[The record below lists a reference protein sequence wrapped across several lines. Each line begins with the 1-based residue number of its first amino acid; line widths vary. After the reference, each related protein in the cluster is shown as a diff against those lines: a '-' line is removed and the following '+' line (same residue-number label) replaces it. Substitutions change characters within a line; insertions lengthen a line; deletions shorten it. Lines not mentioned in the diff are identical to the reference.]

1 MKAKGV
7 ARRYAKAILDT
18 TKSDKEIQEVGKEL
32 DLFSDMYNTSDE
44 LRKVLLHPGI
54 GDNSKTNII
63 GELAKKLKLSTRT
76 IKALEI
82 IRGNGRID
90 LIGEISESFNDMAEE
105 KLGEVTV
112 RVDSAHEVSTVESG
126 ELEKLFSTITGKR
139 AKVTVKVDGS
149 LIGGIVARV
158 GSKVYDG
165 SISNQLKMMK
175 IKLGQEV

>member
-18 TKSDKEIQEVGKEL
+18 TKNDKEIQGVGKEL

-54 GDNSKTNII
+54 GDDSKTNII
-63 GELAKKLKLSTRT
+63 GELAKKLKLSAGT

-90 LIGEISESFNDMAEE
+90 LTSEISESFNEMAEE

-112 RVDSAHEVSTVESG
+112 RVDSAHEVSKVESG
-126 ELEKLFSTITGKR
+126 ELEKLFSKITGKR

-165 SISNQLKMMK
+165 SISNQLRLMK